1 MRTLLF
7 LFISVCLFT
16 LAPVTA
22 HEIVQLTDDSSSNYF
37 PQWSPNGE
45 KLMYMSFNDS
55 NQLGVWIMNSNGS
68 NKQQISSSDVAVSG
82 FWTPDGT
89 KIIYFSLSNSSPE
102 HWYASDVWLYDTRTC
117 KKTKVV
123 DKEKTTIV
131 QWVYNGS
138 KLFIVEDGGDTQKLW
153 LVESD
158 GKNKTFLSEL
168 SGENTVNSWQPN
180 GNRILY
186 TSNESGNYDIW
197 IMNPD
202 GSGKTQLTS
211 ALSDDIYFSWQPNG
225 NRILYTSNE
234 SGNYD
239 IWIMNS
245 AGSGKTQLTSALSNE
260 YAMGFSPDGGKVV
273 YSSRKTLDNISDIED
288 FIPAIWIMGADG
300 SNKKQLI
307 PVDQK
312 RYIDRPSW
320 SPDGTKIAFE
330 SRNIAGDQA
339 DIVVVSSDGSNLTVL
354 TGNDTSDM
362 FPQWSP
368 EGEQIAFTSSK
379 DGNMS
384 VSVIILEDEWKS
396 VYAETTASIAISQ
409 GKGKKS
415 PEFAASL
422 VMMAFLISF
431 VLRKRK

>member
-1 MRTLLF
+1 MKLKFLLSIYICLF
-7 LFISVCLFT
+7 LVSMSISVS
-16 LAPVTA
+16 AN
-22 HEIVQLTDDSSSNYF
+22 EIVQLTDDSSSNYF
-37 PQWSPNGE
+37 SQWSPNGE
-45 KLMYMSFNDS
+45 KLVYISFNDS
-55 NQLGVWIMNSNGS
+55 NQLGLWIMNSNGS
-68 NKQQISSSDVAVSG
+68 NKQQISSSAITGADPWS
-82 FWTPDGT
+82 PDGT
-89 KIIYFSLSNSSPE
+89 KIIYFSLFNSSPE
-102 HWYASDVWLYDTRTC
+102 YWYASDVWLYDTCTS
-117 KKTKVV
+117 KKTKVI
-123 DKEKTTIV
+123 DMEKTKGA

-138 KLFIVEDGGDTQKLW
+138 KLFIVDGSSSLLKLW
-153 LVESD
+153 LVDPDDTS
-158 GKNKTFLSEL
+158 KTFLSSL
-168 SGENTVNSWQPN
+168 SGENTVISWQPN

-211 ALSDDIYFSWQPNG
+211 AP
-225 NRILYTSNE
+225 
-234 SGNYD
+234 
-239 IWIMNS
+239 
-245 AGSGKTQLTSALSNE
+245 SNE

-288 FIPAIWIMGADG
+288 FIPAIWIMDADG

-307 PVDQK
+307 PVDEK

-330 SRNIAGDQA
+330 SRNIAGDQV

-368 EGEQIAFTSSK
+368 EGDKIAFTSVK
-379 DGNMS
+379 GKNMF
-384 VSVIILEDEWKS
+384 VSVITLDDEWKS
-396 VYAETTASIAISQ
+396 APTKTMASVPAISQ
-409 GKGKKS
+409 GNGKKS
-415 PEFAASL
+415 PGFPASL
-422 VMMAFLISF
+422 VMMTFLIAF

>member
-1 MRTLLF
+1 MASMS
-7 LFISVCLFT
+7 ISAST
-16 LAPVTA
+16 S
-22 HEIVQLTDDSSSNYF
+22 EIVQLTDDSSSNYF
-37 PQWSPNGE
+37 SQWSPNGE

-68 NKQQISSSDVAVSG
+68 NKQQISSSDATVSG

-102 HWYASDVWLYDTRTC
+102 YWYASDVWLYDTCTC
-117 KKTKVV
+117 KETKVV
-123 DKEKTTIV
+123 DMEKTTVV

-138 KLFIVEDGGDTQKLW
+138 KLFIVDGSSSLLKLW
-153 LVESD
+153 LVDPDDTS
-158 GKNKTFLSEL
+158 KTFLSSL
-168 SGENTVNSWQPN
+168 SGENIVNSWQPN

-197 IMNPD
+197 IMNSD
-202 GSGKTQLTS
+202 GSGKKQLTS
-211 ALSDDIYFSWQPNG
+211 APSDDIYFSWQPNG

-234 SGNYD
+234 SGNYN
-239 IWIMNS
+239 IWIMNPD
-245 AGSGKTQLTSALSNE
+245 GSGKKQLTSAPSNE

-288 FIPAIWIMGADG
+288 FIPAIWIMDADG

-307 PVDQK
+307 PVDEK

-320 SPDGTKIAFE
+320 SPDGTKIAFG

-354 TGNDTSDM
+354 TGNDTRDTV
-362 FPQWSP
+362 PQWSP
-368 EGEQIAFTSSK
+368 EGDKITFTSSK
-379 DGNMS
+379 GKIS
-384 VSVIILEDEWKS
+384 YISVITLDDEWKS
-396 VYAETTASIAISQ
+396 APAETKASTATPQ
-409 GKGKKS
+409 GNGKKS
-415 PEFAASL
+415 PGFGAAL
-422 VMMAFLISF
+422 TVLILLSRRSM
-431 VLRKRK
+431 RKK

>member
-16 LAPVTA
+16 LAPVAA

-68 NKQQISSSDVAVSG
+68 NKQQISSSDAAVSG

-102 HWYASDVWLYDTRTC
+102 YWYTSDVWLYDTCTS

-123 DKEKTTIV
+123 DMEKTKVV

-138 KLFIVEDGGDTQKLW
+138 KLFIVDGSSSLLKLW
-153 LVESD
+153 LVDPDDTS
-158 GKNKTFLSEL
+158 KTFLSSL
-168 SGENTVNSWQPN
+168 SGENTVISWQPN

-186 TSNESGNYDIW
+186 TSNESGNYNIW

-202 GSGKTQLTS
+202 GSGKIQLTS
-211 ALSDDIYFSWQPNG
+211 AP
-225 NRILYTSNE
+225 
-234 SGNYD
+234 
-239 IWIMNS
+239 
-245 AGSGKTQLTSALSNE
+245 SNE

-273 YSSRKTLDNISDIED
+273 YSSWKTLDNISSIED
-288 FIPAIWIMGADG
+288 FIPAIWIMDADG

-307 PVDQK
+307 PVDEK

-368 EGEQIAFTSSK
+368 EGDKIAFTSVK
-379 DGNMS
+379 GKNMF
-384 VSVIILEDEWKS
+384 VSVITLDDEWKS
-396 VYAETTASIAISQ
+396 APTKTMASVPAISQ
-409 GKGKKS
+409 GNGKKS
-415 PEFAASL
+415 PGFPASL
-422 VMMAFLISF
+422 VVMAFLIAF
-431 VLRKRK
+431 VLRKNTR

>member
-68 NKQQISSSDVAVSG
+68 NKQQISASDAAVSG

-102 HWYASDVWLYDTRTC
+102 YWYTSDVWLYDTCTS

-123 DKEKTTIV
+123 DMEKTKVV

-138 KLFIVEDGGDTQKLW
+138 KLFIVDGSSSLLKLW
-153 LVESD
+153 LVDPDDTS
-158 GKNKTFLSEL
+158 KTFLSSL
-168 SGENTVNSWQPN
+168 SGENTVISWQPN

-186 TSNESGNYDIW
+186 TSNESGNYNIW

-202 GSGKTQLTS
+202 GSGKIQLTS
-211 ALSDDIYFSWQPNG
+211 AS
-225 NRILYTSNE
+225 
-234 SGNYD
+234 
-239 IWIMNS
+239 
-245 AGSGKTQLTSALSNE
+245 SNE

-273 YSSRKTLDNISDIED
+273 YSSRNTLDNISSIED
-288 FIPAIWIMGADG
+288 FIPAIWIMDADG

-330 SRNIAGDQA
+330 RRNIAGDQA
-339 DIVVVSSDGSNLTVL
+339 DIVVMSSDGSNLTVL
-354 TGNDTSDM
+354 AGNDTSDM

-368 EGEQIAFTSSK
+368 EGDKIAFTSVK
-379 DGNMS
+379 GKNMF
-384 VSVIILEDEWKS
+384 VSVITLDDEWKS
-396 VYAETTASIAISQ
+396 APTKTMASVPAISQ
-409 GKGKKS
+409 GNGKKS
-415 PEFAASL
+415 PGFTISL
-422 VMMAFLISF
+422 VMMAFLIA
-431 VLRKRK
+431 LALLKNKIE